1 MGNSRAVPNMIFLLG
16 RVLFGVVVGCL
27 SFRNLRYFESSGG
40 NTNSKSVPLTSLTA
54 LLANLGLITGVLV
67 VLVGFYPTVGVL
79 AIAAF
84 LGLFTVIMHDFRSI
98 EGWDKHN
105 RQNQVLK
112 NAGFT
117 GAGF

>member
-1 MGNSRAVPNMIFLLG
+1 MENSRAVPNVIFLLG
-16 RVLFGVVVGCL
+16 RVLFGVVVGFF
-27 SFRNLRYFESSGG
+27 SFWNLRYFESSVG
-40 NTNSKSVPLTSLTA
+40 NTDSKSVPLASLTA
-54 LLANLGLITGVLV
+54 LLANLGLITGVLG

-79 AIAAF
+79 AIVAF
-84 LGLFTVIMHDFRSI
+84 LGLFTVIMHDFRTS

-112 NAGFT
+112 NVGFT